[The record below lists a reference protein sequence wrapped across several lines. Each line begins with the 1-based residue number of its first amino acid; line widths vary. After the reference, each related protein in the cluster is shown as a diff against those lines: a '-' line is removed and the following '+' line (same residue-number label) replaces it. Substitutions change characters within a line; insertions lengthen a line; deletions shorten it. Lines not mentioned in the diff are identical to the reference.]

1 MCKKKIWCIIVG
13 LLVMLPISAQYSQ
26 NHVSILDM
34 DATTAVFSTEGFGQ
48 NRSEAMENARKA
60 TLYKIMYEGVEGFNG
75 NAPIVASS
83 DFQRTN
89 IWLNNF
95 FDGKY
100 AAYKAFLGE
109 VELVGDFEQ
118 HSSNEYYCH
127 IHVIIKHDMLFRQA
141 NLQGVTKQQSNTL
154 QQQQPVPTELQK
166 QELDKKTQT
175 PTKKVF
181 L

>member
-1 MCKKKIWCIIVG
+1 MVYLSAVW
-13 LLVMLPISAQYSQ
+13 PTSAQYLQ
-26 NHVSILDM
+26 NRVEILDM
-34 DATTAVFSTEGFGQ
+34 DATTAIFSAEGFGQ
-48 NRSEAMENARKA
+48 NRNEAIENARKA
-60 TLYKIMYEGVEGFNG
+60 TLYKIMYEGVEGFN
-75 NAPIVASS
+75 NNEPIVASS
-83 DFQRTN
+83 DYQRTN
-89 IWLNNF
+89 IWLKSF

-109 VELVGDFEQ
+109 VELIGDFDQ
-118 HSSNEYYCH
+118 RSSNEYHCYTN
-127 IHVIIKHDMLFRQA
+127 VIIKHDMLFRQA

-154 QQQQPVPTELQK
+154 QQQQPAPTEQQK